1 MTKAK
6 HLSTEQKVEIAERR
20 KRALDLRLA
29 GLSFRA
35 IAKAEGVSHATIISD
50 IKEALADIPRSSAE
64 ELRQVESARLD
75 QLQRAIWGDALKG
88 DLGAVDK
95 AVKIID
101 RRARLLGLDAP
112 QQVQVSSDV
121 DLDATA
127 EKILKAAE
135 LAFNAGSLPDEDDDE
150 AE

>member
-6 HLSTEQKVEIAERR
+6 HLSTEQKLEIAERR

-29 GLSFRA
+29 GVSYRA
-35 IAKAEGVSHATIISD
+35 IAKQEGVSHGTIISD
-50 IKEALADIPRSSAE
+50 VQSALAEIPRQSAE
-64 ELRQVESARLD
+64 ELRQTETERLD
-75 QLQRAIWGDALKG
+75 QLQRAVWPEALKG
-88 DLGAVDK
+88 NLGAVDK

-127 EKILKAAE
+127 AKILQAAE
-135 LAFNAGSLPDEDDDE
+135 LAFNAGRAGTLDEGDE
-150 AE
+150 